1 MDFKKLI
8 TFFLLAFLPV
18 AAIGWYLHSGDTSS
32 NMMLGMALTSVC
44 MFFPLLAVVI
54 TQLIFK
60 EPVLGGLGI
69 SFKIN
74 RWWFIG
80 WLLMPVFV
88 AVTLGIT
95 LLMPG
100 AKLSTDNETLQLAF
114 SQLPAG
120 LANVR
125 GFVLISVVSGMFA
138 GITINALLAFGE
150 EIAWRGFLMK
160 LFKGKSF
167 ITAFLSI
174 GFIWGLWHA
183 PIILNGH
190 NYPDHPGL
198 GIFMMI
204 VFCILLTPI
213 LMYFRKKSGSVIVP
227 AIMHGTINAL
237 AGINLIL
244 VSPSN
249 ELLYGCTGLA
259 GFIALL
265 LINICLYI
273 YDTFISKES

>member
-32 NMMLGMALTSVC
+32 NMMLGVALTSVC

-69 SFKIN
+69 SFRIN

-100 AKLSTDNETLQLAF
+100 AMLSTDNV
-114 SQLPAG
+114 PAG

-183 PIILNGH
+183 PIILNGP
-190 NYPDHPGL
+190 N
-198 GIFMMI
+198 
-204 VFCILLTPI
+204 
-213 LMYFRKKSGSVIVP
+213 
-227 AIMHGTINAL
+227 
-237 AGINLIL
+237 
-244 VSPSN
+244 
-249 ELLYGCTGLA
+249 
-259 GFIALL
+259 
-265 LINICLYI
+265 
-273 YDTFISKES
+273 

>member
-1 MDFKKLI
+1 MNIKKLLV
-8 TFFLLAFLPV
+8 FFLLAFLPI
-18 AAIGWYLHSGDTSS
+18 AGIGWFLHSGEASS
-32 NMMLGMALTSVC
+32 NMLLTMVLTSAC
-44 MFFPLLAVVI
+44 MFFPLVAVVI

-60 EPVLGGLGI
+60 ESVLGGLGI

-100 AKLSTDNETLQLAF
+100 AKWTPDSETLQTAF

-120 LANVR
+120 LGNVW
-125 GFVLISVVSGMFA
+125 GFVLVSVASGMIA
-138 GITINALLAFGE
+138 GATINAVFAFGE

-160 LFKGKSF
+160 EFKGKSF
-167 ITAFLSI
+167 TAASLWI

-190 NYPDHPGL
+190 NYPDHPAL
-198 GIFMMI
+198 GVLMMI